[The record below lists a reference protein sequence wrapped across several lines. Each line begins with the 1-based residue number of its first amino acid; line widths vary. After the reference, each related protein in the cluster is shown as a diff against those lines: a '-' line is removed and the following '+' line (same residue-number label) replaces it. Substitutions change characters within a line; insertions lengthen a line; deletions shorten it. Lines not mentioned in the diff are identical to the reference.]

1 VLAVLGLIG
10 MGYGQYMLGGLTLQ
24 STSINVVSAIV
35 LQGIGMSL
43 IMVPMQTVVLST
55 IPRHQLP
62 DATGLSSLMRQ
73 LGGSVGLAI
82 FATMLSRYG
91 VQIRST
97 LSAHVIAERP
107 VVLTRLTEL
116 QGGLQARG
124 IDSGTA
130 RELAL
135 RMLSGNVAREAMMMA
150 FEKLFVVGAMA
161 FIVVLPLLLLLRAPK
176 VAALAP
182 LPHVEME

>member
-1 VLAVLGLIG
+1 
-10 MGYGQYMLGGLTLQ
+10 
-24 STSINVVSAIV
+24 
-35 LQGIGMSL
+35 
-43 IMVPMQTVVLST
+43 
-55 IPRHQLP
+55 
-62 DATGLSSLMRQ
+62 
-73 LGGSVGLAI
+73 
-82 FATMLSRYG
+82 MLSRYG

-107 VVLTRLTEL
+107 IVLTRLTEF
-116 QGGLQARG
+116 QSGFQARG

-135 RMLSGNVAREAMMMA
+135 RMLSGNVSREAMMMA

-161 FIVVLPLLLLLRAPK
+161 FVVVLPLLLLLRAPK
-176 VAALAP
+176 AATIAP